1 MKSHESPVAPPSD
14 ADANGKSRPLSEQA
28 FSTIRRSILRGEIA
42 PGTKLR
48 MEVLQQQHAFSSSPL
63 REALN
68 RLVAEGLVTADD
80 NRGFR
85 VAPMSPDDLA
95 DLTSFRLLIEAEAL
109 TRSMA
114 RGDDAWEGRVVAAY
128 HQLERLEKR
137 GDAGVGRLDDEWTE
151 RHKAF
156 HMTLLSAAGSPRLL
170 LLCSNLFDQSERYRR
185 FSAMNRNKP
194 RNTQDEHRRMME
206 AALERKT
213 DLASAILRDHISQTA
228 RNVMLVTEQ
237 DSR

>member
-1 MKSHESPVAPPSD
+1 MKSHETLVVSRSD
-14 ADANGKSRPLSEQA
+14 DDANGKSRPLSEQA
-28 FSTIRRSILRGEIA
+28 FNTIRRRILRGEIA

-85 VAPMSPDDLA
+85 VAPMSPHDLA
-95 DLTSFRLLIEAEAL
+95 DLTNFRLLVEAEAL
-109 TRSMA
+109 TRSIA
-114 RGDDAWEGRVVAAY
+114 QGDDAWEGRVIAAY

-137 GDAGVGRLDDEWTE
+137 TDGGQNRLDDEWTE
-151 RHKAF
+151 RHKGF

-170 LLCSNLFDQSERYRR
+170 LSCSNLFDQSERYRR
-185 FSAMNRNKP
+185 FSAMNRNEP
-194 RNTQDEHRRMME
+194 RNSQDEHRRMMD
-206 AALERKT
+206 AAVERKA
-213 DLASAILRDHISQTA
+213 DLACAILRDHISQTA

-237 DSR
+237 DSK